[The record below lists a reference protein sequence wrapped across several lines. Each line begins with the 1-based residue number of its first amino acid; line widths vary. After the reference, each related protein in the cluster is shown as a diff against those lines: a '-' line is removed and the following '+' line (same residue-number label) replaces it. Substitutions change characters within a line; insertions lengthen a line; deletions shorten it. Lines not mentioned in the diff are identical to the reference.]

1 MSFIHEALKRSDRAR
16 RLLGASRLEPPDSA
30 LAPPPRAPRWL
41 PWFVLLLIANLG
53 LLAWWLWWTP
63 ATDGG
68 PQSRYAG
75 EVRSLER
82 EAGGSATVAPQALA
96 AAARAS
102 TREGSGSAAA
112 DAAPGLDALPAG
124 LRAGLPPLHI
134 DALAWSEDPAQ
145 RFAIIDLKRRA
156 VGDALGGGA
165 TLVAIDAEGVVVEVG
180 GQRVA
185 IAAR

>member
-63 ATDGG
+63 AAEVS
-68 PQSRYAG
+68 PPARYAG

-82 EAGGSATVAPQALA
+82 EVGSGDPVTPQALA
-96 AAARAS
+96 AEPRAS
-102 TREGSGSAAA
+102 APAAGDGA
-112 DAAPGLDALPAG
+112 TDAPPGLDALPAG

-145 RFAIIDLKRRA
+145 RFAIIDLKRRE

-165 TLVAIDAEGVVVEVG
+165 TLVAIRADGVVVEVG
-180 GQRVA
+180 GQRVT